1 MKSVI
6 SLLLF
11 LAITLQ
17 IYAQDEGADTAKSK
31 PQQGKA
37 YNYKGGENNKNF
49 PFIVAMTS
57 VEYDVTINLDD
68 PRVITKYKKV
78 FEKHNLQ
85 FTAESWEDVINNL
98 YNNDSEMHHQ
108 IITSPQGN
116 VLRIGTGGDEYQK
129 AFLKYMMP
137 LIANTQKLD
146 SFLKSDDE

>member
-1 MKSVI
+1 MKYIV
-6 SLLLF
+6 SLLF
-11 LAITLQ
+11 CFVIVLQ
-17 IYAQDEGADTAKSK
+17 VQAQEDEATDAKVK

-37 YNYKGGENNKNF
+37 YNYKGGETNKSF

-57 VEYDVTINLDD
+57 VEYDITINLDD
-68 PRVITKYKKV
+68 PRVITKYKKI
-78 FEKHNLQ
+78 FEKHEMQ
-85 FTAESWEDVINNL
+85 FTAESWEELINNL

-116 VLRIGTGGDEYQK
+116 VLRIGTGGDDYQK

-137 LIANTQKLD
+137 LIGNTQKLD